1 MKIFLDMD
9 GVCTDF
15 TGDYLLRHGSH
26 LKSEDIHLWNM
37 EQQLGIS
44 EDEMWA
50 EVNSYG
56 EDFWTNATEY
66 PWFDDVYNLCLS
78 FGETYFLTSPG
89 RCPYA
94 ASGKMR
100 FLHRHFGVKFNKFIL
115 TSCKEH
121 LASGNV
127 LVDDSDKNI
136 EKWEINGG
144 VGILFPQY
152 WNKREWCVSDRMA
165 VVRGCLNDLRTCSG
179 L

>member
-78 FGETYFLTSPG
+78 FGETYF
-89 RCPYA
+89 
-94 ASGKMR
+94 
-100 FLHRHFGVKFNKFIL
+100 
-115 TSCKEH
+115 
-121 LASGNV
+121 
-127 LVDDSDKNI
+127 
-136 EKWEINGG
+136 
-144 VGILFPQY
+144 
-152 WNKREWCVSDRMA
+152 
-165 VVRGCLNDLRTCSG
+165 
-179 L
+179 